1 MKKII
6 LSMALVAMVFCI
18 GCKKDKEDK
27 ARNSGTQY
35 DNTPVELTV
44 TDMHYTECLNHVDP
58 DPDKQK
64 PADWDSVYIN
74 YFENSMEVNVHNFGV
89 SCSLMYI
96 KSRAEI
102 SNDTIY
108 VSFEPFS
115 DPLGPGCH
123 CEVDVSCMV
132 TEIPRGNYF
141 IVVHKGDE
149 RYNDMYVFYRGR
161 HTF

>member
-44 TDMHYTECLNHVDP
+44 SDMHYTECLNHVDP
-58 DPDKQK
+58 DPDKEK

-74 YFENSMEVNVHNFGV
+74 YFDNSMQVNVHNFGV
-89 SCSLMYI
+89 SCSTMSI
-96 KSRAEI
+96 ESTAEV
-102 SNDTIY
+102 SNDTIF
-108 VSFEPFS
+108 VSFITVNN
-115 DPLGPGCH
+115 PLGPGCA
-123 CEVDVSCMV
+123 CMV
-132 TEIPRGNYF
+132 DTDCLVSGIPHGLYYVTICAGPVICRDYMHTE
-141 IVVHKGDE
+141 
-149 RYNDMYVFYRGR
+149 R
-161 HTF
+161 HQF